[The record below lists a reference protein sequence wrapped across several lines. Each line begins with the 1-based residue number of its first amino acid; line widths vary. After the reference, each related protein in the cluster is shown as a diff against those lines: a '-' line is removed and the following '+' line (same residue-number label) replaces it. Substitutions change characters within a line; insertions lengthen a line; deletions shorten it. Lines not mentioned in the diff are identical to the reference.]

1 MSALNRIANKAKSK
15 DAFPNMDASQID
27 QINLC
32 FEHYSKDTDI
42 VNHPEWS
49 PTYMNFVWNKE
60 KVNGAGFVYI
70 VADWIS
76 ENGANNG
83 DAKYKVDMDSITL
96 SYLFQ
101 AVENGIDIN
110 SIEVPK
116 SDNNVVDWDMLKFNI
131 SKAALLSY
139 PETERLISGRV
150 TITKTDSF
158 NDCIIMG
165 EGLPKAKEIVK
176 QAKSIFAN
184 NYVKHQEF
192 DDPFTGMANRGYN
205 LMLPVLTLDE
215 MNIRGNQVIDAANF
229 VDGSIE
235 RLVQI
240 IMGREEFE
248 LKSSLVK
255 YVNKCAAERYDKTKI
270 PQYLAVS
277 NGASFDKEGVFTPR
291 NSDEYSCRYMIGAL
305 NYENYLNSD
314 VSAALVDYSS
324 LDIISDVNYDTC
336 LKIME
341 AHGFQLVKEFERPDV
356 FNEQRKYLLFFN
368 SEIGIFAYG
377 ESACD
382 DNVCYGGFSMTVYSD
397 MSSRSG
403 LRHTGSSGSLDCW
416 KKKTGEVLLYGEY
429 TYHDGIFKEWD
440 NVCSLCRRIKP
451 EEQSNINMGFYGIPV
466 PVFVKC
472 KFVRDSDIN
481 YTLICRYNQRDMLT
495 YHLEA
500 YTNLILSHFL
510 CCDIQGDASYA
521 YAGICGDDWIEYAC
535 YSSVGSV
542 YMGDDDTLVLGLAL
556 RLLKAPEEIMQKF
569 WDKLV
574 EMATNRYTEEVNH
587 ANERGWRTDGIT
599 NYVTNLE
606 YCKEHFFKADEYEQ
620 QLFELFGLLD
630 GRVPEV
636 KW

>member
-1 MSALNRIANKAKSK
+1 MSALEKIVSKSKSK
-15 DAFPNMDASQID
+15 DDFMDMDASQIE

-32 FEHYSKDTDI
+32 FEHYSKETDI
-42 VNHPEWS
+42 INHPEWS

-83 DAKYKVDMDSITL
+83 DTKYKVDMDSITL

-116 SDNNVVDWDMLKFNI
+116 SDNDIDWEVLKFNI
-131 SKAALLSY
+131 SRAALLSY
-139 PETERLISGRV
+139 PETEKLISGRV
-150 TITKTDSF
+150 TVTKTDSF

-165 EGLPKAKEIVK
+165 EGYKKAKEVVK

-192 DDPFTGMANRGYN
+192 DDPFVGMANRGFN

-215 MNIRGNQVIDAANF
+215 MNIRGVQIIDAANF
-229 VDGSIE
+229 FDGSIE
-235 RLVQI
+235 RLVQV
-240 IMGREEFE
+240 IMGRDESG
-248 LKSSLVK
+248 LKSDLVK
-255 YVNKCAAERYDKTKI
+255 YVNKCAAERYKETGE
-270 PQYLAVS
+270 PQYLAVTD
-277 NGASFDKEGVFTPR
+277 GASFDKESSFMPR
-291 NSDEYSCRYMIGAL
+291 NADAYSCRYMIGAL
-305 NYENYLNSD
+305 NYEDYLNSD
-314 VSAALVDYSS
+314 VSVSSVDYSS

-341 AHGFQLVKEFERPDV
+341 AHGFELVKEFERSDV

-377 ESACD
+377 SSASD
-382 DNVCYGGFSMTVYSD
+382 DNVCYGGFSMTVYFD
-397 MSSRSG
+397 GSSRSS

-429 TYHDGIFKEWD
+429 TYNDGIFREWD
-440 NVCSLCRRIKP
+440 GVCSLCRRIKP

-472 KFVRDSDIN
+472 KFVRDSDID
-481 YTLICRYNQRDMLT
+481 YALIQRYDQRDMLT

-500 YTNLILSHFL
+500 YINLVLSHFL
-510 CCDIQGDASYA
+510 CSDIQGDAFYA
-521 YAGICGDDWIEYAC
+521 YASICGDNWIEYAC
-535 YSSVGSV
+535 YSSVGLV
-542 YMGDDDTLVLGLAL
+542 YMGGDDTLVLGLAL
-556 RLLKAPEEIMQKF
+556 RLLKAPKEIMQSF
-569 WDKLV
+569 WDKLL
-574 EMATNRYTEEVNH
+574 EMANNRYNEEVNY
-587 ANERGWRTDGIT
+587 AVERGWRTDNIT
-599 NYVTNLE
+599 NYVVNLE
-606 YCKEHFFKADEYEQ
+606 YCKEYFFNADEYEK
-620 QLFELFGLLD
+620 QLFEIFGLLD
-630 GRVPEV
+630 GRVPEI